1 MKEQGLLS
9 ISSAAKA
16 KGEGGCDTFRN
27 LNSFFSSQFYI
38 IPLNS
43 YRHAKFQLIKTIKDW
58 QIEPII

>member
-27 LNSFFSSQFYI
+27 LNAFFSSQFI
-38 IPLNS
+38 HMGEGRNIQFKEN
-43 YRHAKFQLIKTIKDW
+43 
-58 QIEPII
+58 